1 MFKIKNT
8 IFKVFIELFIL
19 NKDKRAQ
26 LKAQWAKKHLQKY
39 VDIAIKEPFKPIIN
53 KKNNIIW
60 QYWHQGIENAPE
72 VIRKC
77 LNSIKRVEND
87 KTINVLT
94 FDTIKNYIELPQRY
108 YDLVNSGKM
117 PIALF
122 SDLLRVYLLEKYG
135 GTWIDATIYLSE
147 KIPQDILNSDFF
159 ALQNPPTLKSFT
171 GNKAV
176 CYFLHAKAQS
186 ANIQAIKRS
195 LDAYW
200 AENDF
205 MFNYFMFEHIETI
218 LMNKTDETKAEWDKM
233 PYFERIDSG
242 LNLIKYS
249 KYDEKKLNETL
260 YKSWYHKLTYKKYK
274 NEIFDDVE
282 DRIINHL

>member
-8 IFKVFIELFIL
+8 IFKIFIELFIF
-19 NKDKRAQ
+19 NKNKRAQ
-26 LKAQWAKKHLQKY
+26 IKSKWAKKQLQKY
-39 VDIAIKEPFKPIIN
+39 VDIAVSKPFKPVIDEGEDL
-53 KKNNIIW
+53 IW
-60 QYWHQGIENAPE
+60 QYWHQGIENAPK
-72 VIRKC
+72 VIQKC
-77 LNSIKRVEND
+77 LASVKRIEND

-94 FDTIKNYIELPQRY
+94 FDTIKNFVELPQKY
-108 YDLVNSGKM
+108 YDLVNSKKM

-122 SDLLRVYLLEKYG
+122 SDILRVYLLEKYG
-135 GTWIDATIYLSE
+135 GTWIDATIYLSK
-147 KIPQDILNSDFF
+147 KIPKDILNSDFF

-218 LMNKTDETKAEWDKM
+218 LMNKTAETKAEWDKM

-249 KYDEKKLNETL
+249 KVGNKKSLNIQ
-260 YKSWYHKLTYKKYK
+260 K
-274 NEIFDDVE
+274 I
-282 DRIINHL
+282 